1 MRRRRGRSWPR
12 DVATN
17 TRYMTPTQRIK
28 NVAKVEIYTTPLCGF
43 CYRAK
48 RLLSQKGVEFSE
60 VDIMMQPE
68 QKQVMVTRANGART
82 VPQIFIDDEHVGGCD
97 DLFALDAAAK
107 LDPMLER

>member
-1 MRRRRGRSWPR
+1 M
-12 DVATN
+12 
-17 TRYMTPTQRIK
+17 
-28 NVAKVEIYTTPLCGF
+28 AKVEIYTTPLCGF

-82 VPQIFIDDEHVGGCD
+82 VPQIFIDDDHIGGCSE
-97 DLFALDAAAK
+97 LMQLDRLGHLDK
-107 LDPMLER
+107 LLQA

>member
-1 MRRRRGRSWPR
+1 MRRRRVRFWLREVS
-12 DVATN
+12 AN
-17 TRYMTPTQRIK
+17 TRYMTPTQWIK

-48 RLLSQKGVEFSE
+48 GLLSQKGVEFFE